1 MALASRDRISVDL
14 RGLKVALL
22 ERARARGSS
31 PSEFVRMLLA
41 DALGGASAEGSE
53 ALRFGV
59 APGPI
64 VARTRLSLRMHRDDA
79 HSLIAAARSAEMPL
93 GSFVAGLLAGIP
105 ALHDGASP
113 RQCTPALVASN
124 AELATLS
131 RNLHHL
137 TSLLRH
143 GSVRAAQEYR
153 SMLETLD
160 ADVRNHLALAS
171 DVLAQLQPTRRLVPP
186 GLIRPRARQGES
198 HG

>member
-1 MALASRDRISVDL
+1 VTSRDRISVDL
-14 RGLKVALL
+14 RGLKGALL

-31 PSEFVRMLLA
+31 PSEFVRMVLA
-41 DALGGASAEGSE
+41 DALGKASADE
-53 ALRFGV
+53 AEAIGLN

-64 VARTRLSLRMHRDDA
+64 AERARLSLRMHRDEA
-79 HSLIAAARSAEMPL
+79 RVLTAAARSAGMPL
-93 GSFVAGLLAGIP
+93 GSFVAGLAAGIP
-105 ALHDGASP
+105 ALHHGANP
-113 RQCTPALVASN
+113 RDYTAVLVASN

-137 TSLLRH
+137 TGLLRH

-171 DVLAQLQPTRRLVPP
+171 EILAQLQPMRRLACL
-186 GLIRPRARQGES
+186 GLIRP
-198 HG
+198 